1 MNRMQALILQ
11 INDTLE
17 NNIAL
22 MYKSVFIGETASIL
36 KKLGLSVCVCDP
48 MAEQK
53 NLLDLINLFCMKPEL
68 VIFVADVNQARVTK
82 RVAEYCKACS
92 KKTKIMVIG
101 RATTFIPQYF
111 MRKPFDAVHISGDR
125 EAAIISFVQY
135 LKGNIKKQDIIN
147 LCINE
152 NGAFSISK
160 NVEWLEP
167 KLWQVPDLSCLPI
180 EAYKRL
186 NNIQHPD
193 RKLVLGITS
202 MKGCNYGCKYCGAS
216 LEEGKKVRYGDVE
229 TIINWANTID
239 FDCLIQLWSP
249 DVLNSLSWLEKFV
262 NMYKEKRSN
271 FSWRGVARLASV
283 DEAKIKLIKEVNCD
297 EISIGIEMI
306 KKDSCRSL
314 KGDLSQLFDAIELFG
329 KYDIKLKCLLML
341 GYPGFNLDDV
351 RYTID
356 YMHKYNLS
364 YRITGYT
371 PLHNL
376 LDIEDEKLDKIMI
389 ENYDRR
395 LFYNETEI
403 DSELFYKIISSN
415 GETLI

>member
-1 MNRMQALILQ
+1 MNRMRALILQ

-36 KKLGLSVCVCDP
+36 KKLGLSVYVCDP

-92 KKTKIMVIG
+92 RKTKIMVIG

-167 KLWQVPDLSCLPI
+167 ELWQVPDLSCLPI

-356 YMHKYNLS
+356 YMHKYNLN